1 MRFQFALFTLIAGLM
16 VFSMAAAHE
25 GQSYFE
31 NHLNYSDLDRTVI
44 HFTLQGFEQEAVSI
58 NGSEYVMIHI
68 PGCAYFKNGEAGQ
81 PQLPR
86 ISESLMIPDTAK
98 MDVKVLKSEYY
109 EIKGMEIAPSKGT
122 IMRRVDPA
130 SVPHV
135 FGEEYGQNA
144 FFPGQIVDSRAPFIM
159 RDVRG
164 LTVDIHPFQYNPV
177 TKVLR
182 VYTSIEAEV
191 AVSGMATENILD
203 RSQAGHKPSAS
214 FERIYQNF
222 FGNYAGNREDPPTE
236 EGDMLIISH
245 GPFMAAMAPF
255 VDWKNSIG
263 INATI
268 VDVATIGNN
277 STAIF
282 NYIKSVY
289 NSSNLA
295 FVLLVGDAN
304 EVKSMPYSYTVS
316 DPDYTTITADWY
328 PDLLIGRFSA
338 QTTAHVETQ
347 VERTLAYEME
357 GHDVG
362 MGGWNAAALGVAS
375 NQGAGAGHYGESDD
389 QHVDLMMDELTD
401 YGFTT
406 ITKSYDYWGTKT
418 IITNALTAGV
428 RTVQYTGHGGVT
440 GWGNG
445 GGYSNSDVDKLQN
458 MGMLPFVV
466 SVACNVGEFDAGT
479 CFCEAWLRATHNGE
493 PTGGIAHYG
502 SSVGQSWAPPMYGQG
517 NHTKSSKYGALE
529 RFWMNMN
536 WSIGCE
542 WFGGSC
548 CMMELAGS
556 GGRDMFRTWIVF
568 GDPSLRIFGAAGPQT
583 LMADGFSIP
592 VSAPTQINF
601 TICPGEDYA
610 GYKYV
615 LLSGVTGT
623 TPGSILPGGLE
634 VPLNFDVWTYYVLGY
649 MNTLPMFTDFMG
661 VLDSM
666 GEATATL
673 STVGVTPLDPRL
685 VGEHLYFAA
694 VAWPSGK
701 PYEFATNAKVL
712 TFVD

>member
-1 MRFQFALFTLIAGLM
+1 MNRKISLFTLIAGLM
-16 VFSMAAAHE
+16 VCSMAIAHE
-25 GQSYFE
+25 GQSYYE
-31 NHLNYSDLDRTVI
+31 QTLSYSDLDRTVI
-44 HFTLQGFEQEAVSI
+44 HFTLQGFEQETVSI
-58 NGSEYVMIHI
+58 NGSEYVTIHI
-68 PGCAYFKNGEAGQ
+68 PGSAYFKNGEAGQ

-86 ISESLMIPDTAK
+86 VSESVMIPDTAM

-109 EIKGMEIAPSKGT
+109 EIEDMEIAPSKGT
-122 IMRRVDPA
+122 IMRTVDPA
-130 SVPHV
+130 SVPYL
-135 FGEEYGQNA
+135 FGPEYGQNA
-144 FFPGQIVDSRAPFIM
+144 FLPGQIAEARNPFIL

-177 TKVLR
+177 TNVLR
-182 VYTSIEAEV
+182 VYTSIDVEV

-203 RSQAGHKPSAS
+203 RSKVGNKPCAS
-214 FERIYQNF
+214 FEMIYSNF
-222 FGNYAGNREDPPTE
+222 FGNYAGNREDPPSE
-236 EGDMLIISH
+236 EGDLLIISH
-245 GPFMAAMAPF
+245 GPFMSAVQPL

-263 INATI
+263 INTTM

-277 STAIF
+277 STAIA

-347 VERTLAYEME
+347 VERTVAYEME

-406 ITKSYDYWGTKT
+406 ITKSYDYWGTTT
-418 IITNALTAGV
+418 IIKNALNDGV
-428 RTVQYTGHGGVT
+428 RTVQYTGHGWSG

-445 GGYSNSDVDKLQN
+445 GGMDNNDVDNLIN
-458 MGMLPFVV
+458 TGMLPFVV
-466 SVACNVGEFDAGT
+466 SVACNVGEFDSGT
-479 CFCEAWLRATHNGE
+479 CFCEAWMRATHSGE
-493 PTGGIAHYG
+493 PTGSIAHYG
-502 SSVGQSWAPPMYGQG
+502 SSVSQSWAPPMYGQG
-517 NHTKSSKYGALE
+517 NHCIGNKYGAID
-529 RFWMNMN
+529 RFFMNMN

-592 VSAPTQINF
+592 VSTPTQINF

-610 GYKYV
+610 GYNYV

-623 TPGSILPGGLE
+623 TPGSVLPGGLE
-634 VPLNFDVWTYYVLGY
+634 VPLNFDVWTSYLLGY
-649 MNTLPMFTDFMG
+649 MHTLPYFTDFSG

-673 STVGVTPLDPRL
+673 STTGATPLDPRL
-685 VGEHLYFAA
+685 VGDHLYFAA
-694 VAWPSGK
+694 VAWPAGK
-701 PYEFATNAKVL
+701 PYEVATNAKVL
-712 TFVD
+712 TFVE